1 MALFFVERI
10 KEQFG
15 KDKEAVALYEQMTGK
30 KVSQLYADAFRG
42 DNTQKGTLFEFY
54 IFKQLY
60 KLKGEH
66 KFLFNLILPTEKG
79 TTEID
84 VLFLHETGIYVY
96 ECKNYG
102 GKIYGN
108 EKYRMWNQYLEGKK
122 NQFYNPIMQNQGHI
136 KNLCKYLEPKETD
149 NIFSFIAFS
158 GRAEVKVEFEAKRLF
173 VGITDDCIFET
184 KHLIKKLEPCFT
196 GDELLSIY
204 HRLLPYTDNSDA
216 IKDAH
221 IEHVKRM
228 QKTYK

>member
-1 MALFFVERI
+1 
-10 KEQFG
+10 
-15 KDKEAVALYEQMTGK
+15 
-30 KVSQLYADAFRG
+30 
-42 DNTQKGTLFEFY
+42 
-54 IFKQLY
+54 
-60 KLKGEH
+60 
-66 KFLFNLILPTEKG
+66 
-79 TTEID
+79 
-84 VLFLHETGIYVY
+84 
-96 ECKNYG
+96 
-102 GKIYGN
+102 
-108 EKYRMWNQYLEGKK
+108 MWNQYLEGKK

-196 GDELLSIY
+196 EDELLSIY